1 MGVRNGEG
9 NYPPKAAGH
18 TKTICDEILF
28 GSHLAKKRLGN
39 QALFNISS
47 TSCSRFQLSC
57 EGSAGV
63 LVQVLQLVT
72 SQSKSSNE
80 ENEEPELHP
89 EISWS
94 TLRHL
99 QRV

>member
-57 EGSAGV
+57 EGSAGKRKPV
-63 LVQVLQLVT
+63 PHVFFASHSGVRDCINTVRFHGSGARIHIMT
-72 SQSKSSNE
+72 FA
-80 ENEEPELHP
+80 
-89 EISWS
+89 I
-94 TLRHL
+94 
-99 QRV
+99 